1 MMGCCSEGS
10 KGVDIDGVKYQLQA
24 IKDDA
29 PFDHCNGT
37 SRDPFTADLIVT
49 TDYPVYEDLDR
60 KTANCMVRTSCGWQR
75 PETYLTVSDLPIKSI
90 FSVCSTAP

>member
-1 MMGCCSEGS
+1 MMRCCSEGS

-24 IKDDA
+24 IKDNA

-60 KTANCMVRTSCGWQR
+60 KTANCMVRKPCDCQR
-75 PETYLTVSDLPIKSI
+75 PRPS
-90 FSVCSTAP
+90 